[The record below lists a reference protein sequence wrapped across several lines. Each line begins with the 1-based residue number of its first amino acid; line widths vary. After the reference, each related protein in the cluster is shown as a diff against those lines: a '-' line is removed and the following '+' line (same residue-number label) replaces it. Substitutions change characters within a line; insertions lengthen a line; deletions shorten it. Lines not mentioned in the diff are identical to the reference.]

1 MSVKTAITI
10 AVLGMCFT
18 GSAQAEGFFS
28 VGKGGM
34 FDQGSGFES
43 VSLGIGMSEAYR
55 AGFTQNSDVIVAAAI
70 MARSGDEQLTAEL
83 VQATVATWVEQDEE
97 FADIIAAAKA
107 GAYLG
112 VEGDSSLEAAG
123 TLEVLDW
130 SWRSATTPSTA
141 TAASIDHH
149 SISNVEG
156 YGVQVVDGRPIFDM
170 QALGVQVA
178 DGRPIFETYDM
189 MVGGPAAMAVSFN
202 SGS

>member
-1 MSVKTAITI
+1 MSVKTAVTI

-34 FDQGSGFES
+34 FDQGNGFES
-43 VSLGIGMSEAYR
+43 VSLGTGMSEAYR

-83 VQATVATWVEQDEE
+83 VQATMATWVEQDEE

-112 VEGDSSLEAAG
+112 VEGDSSLEAA
-123 TLEVLDW
+123 
-130 SWRSATTPSTA
+130 
-141 TAASIDHH
+141 IDHH

-189 MVGGPAAMAVSFN
+189 MVGSPAAMAVSFN